1 MEFLDIFLEE
11 EDVESKLNVQK
22 TFSKESIN
30 YETEGIT
37 LDESWNLSSPSPP
50 LPRAATTDIFD
61 RGSEDSNHMSI
72 SLDTS
77 STEFC
82 KSMSY
87 SYINTLKAH
96 ETQASPRAS
105 ASKTVSKYVPPS
117 DISFLRESLEILSDL
132 LDSSPEATPDDDIIG
147 AVALPNL
154 NSCVD
159 LARPT
164 QSIGVPVTELAGAY
178 STTNPV
184 APSQECEEML
194 APLPTPFIGAPPPP
208 SASDADLYLGRDD
221 THLYSTPCSSNL
233 VEFRAS
239 WGNYTKD
246 ERIYKSHQFSTSS
259 FQSGVP
265 GSPETILTPLVGP
278 TLIPFSSSLD
288 QVSIGHQ
295 SNLPTISHY
304 SDQIDFCFDS
314 QLSPAPAPAP
324 GQECAPGQNNNKED
338 EPQMPKRDISN
349 QVDLALLTERSKTKT
364 SYLKVLESQEP
375 VRSND
380 STVELKQTHKT
391 GFKTDLSKFYSSTPM
406 AVVPAVQSGQNIIPA
421 MVKNRRS
428 TFFWNVEKHAWNK
441 VKDDTLLNPNNEKKR
456 NAIQYGEDIMLSP
469 LERSR
474 NTGGVKYGDNE
485 QVRTFQRSKKRSNK
499 RKKSIKMSDSVFR
512 SEKRVADVQQYPES
526 SGVLN
531 NIRITSPL
539 IAPRNKKTW
548 IDHLK
553 KINQRSFEI
562 IDVKRTPTNL
572 GGKNKVGDDLS
583 CVENNRPIEG
593 GGDGYPSTPNIRQMC
608 WRCKSILS
616 SDSWHPHK
624 WQKDKFLCSSCFS
637 FFKKKGK
644 RNTQQIREVINN
656 DELSSSEAVADFR

>member
-11 EDVESKLNVQK
+11 VDAESKLNVQK
-22 TFSKESIN
+22 TYSKQDIN
-30 YETEGIT
+30 YETEGST
-37 LDESWNLSSPSPP
+37 VDENWNLGYPLPP
-50 LPRAATTDIFD
+50 LPQAASTDIFNKGCAD
-61 RGSEDSNHMSI
+61 INHMSI

-77 STEFC
+77 STESC
-82 KSMSY
+82 KTMCY
-87 SYINTLKAH
+87 SYINTPKVQ

-105 ASKTVSKYVPPS
+105 KTVSKYDPPS
-117 DISFLRESLEILSDL
+117 DNSFLKESLEILSDL
-132 LDSSPEATPDDDIIG
+132 LVSSSEATPDDDING
-147 AVALPNL
+147 AVASPNL

-159 LARPT
+159 LAGPT
-164 QSIGVPVTELAGAY
+164 QTISVPVTELAVAY
-178 STTNPV
+178 STANLV
-184 APSQECEEML
+184 APSQECEEIL

-208 SASDADLYLGRDD
+208 SHSDPDLYLGKVG
-221 THLYSTPCSSNL
+221 THLSSTPCSSDL

-246 ERIYKSHQFSTSS
+246 ERINKSHQFSTSS
-259 FQSGVP
+259 WQSGVP
-265 GSPETILTPLVGP
+265 GSPETISTPLVGP
-278 TLIPFSSSLD
+278 NPLSSSLD
-288 QVSIGHQ
+288 LVSIGHQ
-295 SNLPTISHY
+295 RNLPTISHY

-324 GQECAPGQNNNKED
+324 GQECASDQNNNKED
-338 EPQMPKRDISN
+338 EPQMLKNDISN
-349 QVDLALLTERSKTKT
+349 QVGLPLLTERSQT
-364 SYLKVLESQEP
+364 SYLKVLKSQEP
-375 VRSND
+375 VRSNA
-380 STVELKQTHKT
+380 STVGLQQTHKT

-441 VKDDTLLNPNNEKKR
+441 VKDDTLVNPNSEKRR
-456 NAIQYGEDIMLSP
+456 NAVEYGGDIMLPP
-469 LERSR
+469 LERSK
-474 NTGGVKYGDNE
+474 NSGVVKYGDNE
-485 QVRTFQRSKKRSNK
+485 KGRTSQRSKKRSNK
-499 RKKSIKMSDSVFR
+499 RKKSIRMSDSVFR

-539 IAPRNKKTW
+539 TAHRNKKTYR
-548 IDHLK
+548 DHPI

-572 GGKNKVGDDLS
+572 GGKNKVGNDES
-583 CVENNRPIEG
+583 FVENDRPIEG
-593 GGDGYPSTPNIRQMC
+593 GGDVYPSGPNILQMC
-608 WRCKSILS
+608 WRCKSMLS
-616 SDSWHPHK
+616 SGSWHPHK

-644 RNTQQIREVINN
+644 KNTQQIREVFNN
-656 DELSSSEAVADFR
+656 NEVSSSEAVADFVL